1 MFLSK
6 KIHMPKRDSLVNDS
20 IGKSLRVFVPRKK
33 GKSAVRERECACV
46 RASVGETKRERE
58 RERER
63 EKRRVGA

>member
-1 MFLSK
+1 
-6 KIHMPKRDSLVNDS
+6 MPKRDSLVNDS

-33 GKSAVRERECACV
+33 GKSAVRERESVRVCV
-46 RASVGETKRERE
+46 HQWVRQRERE